1 MGVGRISLWISNG
14 LWPETD
20 GQWKCASFGTKRIN
34 TLKIITGRNRR
45 QCNDC
50 GTMINCR
57 SNVSHFQLC
66 QDIKKKKNL
75 HTIGWHRS
83 EWNSLKLCDAAT
95 NDSKIPLGNLIRK
108 QPEIPPFQ
116 HQISHAQQQHT
127 LQTAPG
133 WQTTEVQFSTY
144 WLNKPPLMILHRGMA
159 SCFASDRQQTSLNVA
174 VAPNFFLLFLFYQEA
189 RCIIS
194 PVLDQYIHGWFSGQ
208 G

>member
-66 QDIKKKKNL
+66 QDIKKKQKPSHNRMTSIRVKL
-75 HTIGWHRS
+75 SQAVWCS
-83 EWNSLKLCDAAT
+83 DKWQQNS
-95 NDSKIPLGNLIRK
+95 IRK
-108 QPEIPPFQ
+108 SDQETARDPTISTPDQPR
-116 HQISHAQQQHT
+116 SAAAYHANCPR
-127 LQTAPG
+127 LA
-133 WQTTEVQFSTY
+133 
-144 WLNKPPLMILHRGMA
+144 NHRG
-159 SCFASDRQQTSLNVA
+159 SIFH
-174 VAPNFFLLFLFYQEA
+174 LL
-189 RCIIS
+189 IK
-194 PVLDQYIHGWFSGQ
+194 
-208 G
+208 